1 MRHGNWAIVSMCPS
15 NCSNKW
21 GGMNEHG
28 RTIYREMNRLGMLIN
43 VAHASDDAIIQA
55 AEAKLSSY
63 CIYPWGISGLR
74 LIEN

>member
-1 MRHGNWAIVSMCPS
+1 MRHGNLAIVSMCPS

-55 AEAKLSSY
+55 AEASY
-63 CIYPWGISGLR
+63 HPIAYTHGGFR
-74 LIEN
+74 G